1 VNLIGDL
8 GGYWAGLRKELGTDE
23 LNCKTGGTGQYR
35 GAPVAK
41 LTVTRPKVSKEPS
54 QIFIDQRSGLPVY
67 EGEGTTDGCFAVVYG
82 DAVKEALS

>member
-1 VNLIGDL
+1 LQLFNLL
-8 GGYWAGLRKELGTDE
+8 KKPLLAGGGETRSVSPPFGPVRAD
-23 LNCKTGGTGQYR
+23 QI
-35 GAPVAK
+35 VAK

-67 EGEGTTDGCFAVVYG
+67 EGEGTTDGGFAVVYG